1 MVQSFVDD
9 YPADPGTGAAMI
21 DHGTSALT
29 GVSLPLTAANPV
41 RELRHLVEHCV
52 DVWYDVLAID
62 KDGCSSWRTQSD
74 VQHSAVLG
82 DVDPVAAEHRV
93 DALAQ
98 TGLVGQFSEQP
109 HCFFR
114 DAVLRVVKI

>member
-1 MVQSFVDD
+1 MAQCFVGHYRPEIGAANADVDD
-9 YPADPGTGAAMI
+9 VTN
-21 DHGTSALT
+21 ALT
-29 GVSLPLTAANPV
+29 SVSLPLTAANAV
-41 RELRHLVEHCV
+41 GEVRHLVEYCV
-52 DVWYDVLAID
+52 DMWYNVLAID
-62 KDGCSSWRTQSD
+62 EDGCSSWCTQGN

-82 DVDPVAAEHRV
+82 DVDLVAAEHRV

-98 TGLVGQFSEQP
+98 TGLLGQFSEQP